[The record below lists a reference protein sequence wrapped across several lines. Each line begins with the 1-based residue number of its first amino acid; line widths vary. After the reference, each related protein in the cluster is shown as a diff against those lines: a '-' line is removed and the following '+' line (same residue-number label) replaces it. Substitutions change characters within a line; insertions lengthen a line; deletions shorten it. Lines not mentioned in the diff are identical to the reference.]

1 MNRKV
6 SRVWRIT
13 TFCVAEALILAGA
26 WWGIHHETAAVNQ
39 AVNEASELR
48 DPSPFR
54 AALMGHLGKIHLGL
68 EGYLR
73 SPDPSLEKQIAESRK
88 DFDMLLPEFSQQN
101 PKLFPQAA
109 NDEIKRTFGPFKDVI
124 DHTLEINGRRM
135 EGRAALDLNF
145 DRILY
150 LIEHDLRP
158 LIRKDQADG
167 TERGEAVLNI
177 ENQMRAWHEN
187 LVQAWSQPSEAASA
201 RVYENENRGETYL
214 ELYSNM
220 ELLPRERK
228 VLHEVRT
235 LWQANNDLSRES
247 FVKENLV
254 TQAEK
259 GVDAERLQIVAVLNK
274 FLPALPPA
282 EMENRKR
289 ALMNA
294 MRLHLTAAAG
304 IGILGLLSVVITGL
318 AIYRFFHAPA
328 PVEDGIFRVRTGE
341 SSAHTVKDPT
351 LQMDLKGTIAAWS
364 HEAEALYGYSLAEM
378 IGQSIGKLFESES
391 EIARLGKELQKANRL
406 TFETTH
412 KTKSGT
418 PLPVRIEFHT
428 VTDASGR
435 AAAISLV
442 CTRR

>member
-1 MNRKV
+1 MNRAAF
-6 SRVWRIT
+6 RVLRLVA
-13 TFCVAEALILAGA
+13 FCAAEALILAGA
-26 WWGIHHETAAVNQ
+26 WVGTRHETAAVNQ
-39 AVNEASELR
+39 AINEASDLR

-88 DFDMLLPEFSQQN
+88 DFDLLLPEFSQQN

-109 NDEIKRTFGPFKDVI
+109 NDEIKRTFGPFKDVL
-124 DHTLEINGRRM
+124 DHTLEMNSRRM
-135 EGRAALDLNF
+135 ESRAALDRNF

-150 LIEHDLRP
+150 LIDHDLRP
-158 LIRKDQADG
+158 LIRREQADG
-167 TERGEAVLNI
+167 PERADAVLNI

-187 LVQAWSQPSEAASA
+187 LVQAWAQPSEATSA

-235 LWQANNDLSRES
+235 LWQTNNDLSRES

-254 TQAEK
+254 SQAEK

-289 ALMNA
+289 AILNA

-304 IGILGLLSVVITGL
+304 IGLLGLVSVVVLGI
-318 AIYRFFHAPA
+318 AIYRFVHAPA
-328 PVEDGIFRVRTGE
+328 PVESGIFRVRAAEHGAH
-341 SSAHTVKDPT
+341 SAKEPT

-364 HEAEALYGYSLAEM
+364 QEAEALYGYSLAEM
-378 IGQSIGKLFESES
+378 IGQSIGKLFESET

-428 VTDASGR
+428 VSDASGR
-435 AAAISLV
+435 AAAISLS
-442 CTRR
+442 CSRR